1 MKQDIIHEFK
11 ILEAGSSFISEK
23 AQELGK
29 NYSRKF
35 IAVQDNK
42 LIASGDSFDEVI
54 NKVKEMGIDPAS
66 VLIEYMPGKEEII
79 FY

>member
-1 MKQDIIHEFK
+1 M
-11 ILEAGSSFISEK
+11 
-23 AQELGK
+23 
-29 NYSRKF
+29 
-35 IAVQDNK
+35 QDNK